1 MTEFRSRWG
10 VYLTRITIGGNA
22 KTIRFSELRDGN
34 SYYATSKWEEVEA
47 LKNHP
52 GFNKDFTLFREDPN
66 VVKKEGESA
75 PAIQEV
81 VINKDVAEAS
91 DTVKKETE
99 KDIVKNVVNISQARE
114 YLKNKGVT
122 IQKLKTPK
130 SILKYASEMGV
141 EFPNLKEG

>member
-34 SYYATSKWEEVEA
+34 SYYATSKWDEVEA

-66 VVKKEGESA
+66 IAKKEEKSA
-75 PAIQEV
+75 PTTQEEIV
-81 VINKDVAEAS
+81 KQEIVEAPEPEKEESGKDV
-91 DTVKKETE
+91 
-99 KDIVKNVVNISQARE
+99 VKNVVNISQARE

>member
-10 VYLTRITIGGNA
+10 VYLTRITIGGNT
-22 KTIRFSELRDGN
+22 KTIRFAELRDGN

-66 VVKKEGESA
+66 IVKKEGESA
-75 PAIQEV
+75 TAIQDEIINQDIAEV
-81 VINKDVAEAS
+81 YEPEKEETGKDV
-91 DTVKKETE
+91 
-99 KDIVKNVVNISQARE
+99 VKNVVNISQARE